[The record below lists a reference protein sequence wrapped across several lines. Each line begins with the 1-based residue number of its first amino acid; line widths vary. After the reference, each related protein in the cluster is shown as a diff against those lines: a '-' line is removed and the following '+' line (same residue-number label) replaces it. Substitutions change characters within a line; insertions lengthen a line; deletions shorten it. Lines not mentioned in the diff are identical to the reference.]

1 MGWRRPGGGFGQL
14 VAGKPSSGQ
23 CTILPFL
30 PPESTCS
37 SEIATSTEYR
47 IEGAQL
53 ESNSGQVEGRAASR
67 QRLRL
72 RLLLP
77 CAPSSF
83 LESPPC
89 PKAGCKEIYAA
100 LNWTYNT
107 SSHSRDLG
115 GTQLGSQGR
124 WLLPCLNQA
133 PLEPHPT

>member
-30 PPESTCS
+30 PPGS

-83 LESPPC
+83 LESPP
-89 PKAGCKEIYAA
+89 A
-100 LNWTYNT
+100 LRRAVKR
-107 SSHSRDLG
+107 S
-115 GTQLGSQGR
+115 
-124 WLLPCLNQA
+124 LLP
-133 PLEPHPT
+133 

>member
-1 MGWRRPGGGFGQL
+1 MEKTRWWVWPIS
-14 VAGKPSSGQ
+14 GKPSSGQ

-83 LESPPC
+83 LESPP
-89 PKAGCKEIYAA
+89 A
-100 LNWTYNT
+100 LRRAVKR
-107 SSHSRDLG
+107 S
-115 GTQLGSQGR
+115 
-124 WLLPCLNQA
+124 LLP
-133 PLEPHPT
+133 